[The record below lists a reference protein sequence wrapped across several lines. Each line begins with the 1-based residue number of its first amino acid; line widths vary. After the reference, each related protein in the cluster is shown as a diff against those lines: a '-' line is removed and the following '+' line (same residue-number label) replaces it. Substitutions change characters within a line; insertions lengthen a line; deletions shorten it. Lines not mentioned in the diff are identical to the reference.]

1 MPRSSA
7 WLDLITIVLSVTACV
22 GAQFAAATDL
32 VEVYATVTDQRGRPV
47 VTLGRHDFEVRENGI
62 LQRVT
67 AFAAGDFPL
76 SVAVALDRSWSM
88 AGRPLGHV
96 RDAARA
102 FLAELRPEDEA
113 MLVTIGSEVETVAP
127 LSRDR
132 GALEAAVDRLEPW
145 GSTPLHDAIIEC
157 LDRIASARGRRALV
171 ILSDGLDR
179 YSRASADEVRGRA
192 KQAGVLIYPVVIGAA
207 TPPLLSDLAEITGG
221 RTVRVDRTSGL
232 ARAFTNIAFEL
243 RHQYLLGYEPPTGPH
258 GWRTIAVDVNGQK
271 LVVRARSGYDAP

>member
-1 MPRSSA
+1 MRRSSA
-7 WLDLITIVLSVTACV
+7 GLDLITFVLLATACA
-22 GAQFAAATDL
+22 GAQFAAGTDL
-32 VEVYATVTDQRGRPV
+32 VEVYATVTDQRGTPV
-47 VTLGRHDFEVRENGI
+47 VTLGRDDFEVRENGV

-76 SVAVALDRSWSM
+76 SVALALDRSWSM
-88 AGRPLGHV
+88 AGQPLHHV

-113 MLVTIGSEVETVAP
+113 MLVTIGSEVETAVP
-127 LSRDR
+127 FSRDR
-132 GALEAAVDRLEPW
+132 AVLVAAVDSLEPW

-157 LDRIASARGRRALV
+157 LDRIAPARGRRALV

-192 KQAGVLIYPVVIGAA
+192 RKAGVLIYPVVIGSAA
-207 TPPLLSDLAEITGG
+207 PSLLADLAQITGG

-232 ARAFTNIAFEL
+232 ARAFTDIAFEL
-243 RHQYLLGYEPPTGPH
+243 RHQYLLGYEPPAGPR
-258 GWRTIAVDVNGQK
+258 GWRRLAVAVSGRE